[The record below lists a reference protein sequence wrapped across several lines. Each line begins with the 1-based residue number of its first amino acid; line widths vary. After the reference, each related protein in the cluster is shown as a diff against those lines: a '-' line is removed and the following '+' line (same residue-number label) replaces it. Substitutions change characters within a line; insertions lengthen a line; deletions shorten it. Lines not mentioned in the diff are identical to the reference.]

1 MITLPLHL
9 KELISPFI
17 APVLPSLARKY
28 SHRLEIF
35 MVSSH
40 PDTSQLGLSLALELL
55 PKG

>member
-1 MITLPLHL
+1 MITLPLLL

-40 PDTSQLGLSLALELL
+40 PDTSQLGLSLALESL